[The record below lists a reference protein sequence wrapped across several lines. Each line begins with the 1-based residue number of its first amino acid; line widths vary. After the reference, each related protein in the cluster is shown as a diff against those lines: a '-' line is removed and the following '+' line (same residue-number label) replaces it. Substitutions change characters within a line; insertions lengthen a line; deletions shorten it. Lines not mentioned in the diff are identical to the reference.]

1 MKTTSPSLIGPAAA
15 VLAASRVLLS
25 RRDRAA
31 ILLDGD
37 PGVGKT
43 AALDALALEL
53 TGTSHAI
60 EHVNGQSLSVD
71 LVRQWRDRGLYGNL
85 FSSSTV
91 KRIDEIDAASSSAIS
106 EMLSFLDYLP
116 KGLIVLASTN
126 EFSKLRMA
134 TKGRLESR
142 FHRFHVDAPSVDQ
155 TTAHLVKALKVPK
168 TIAQQI
174 ARGTV
179 PEGCLVTAGCNMRA
193 ALRDAEAYLAARAAQ
208 QERRAA

>member
-1 MKTTSPSLIGPAAA
+1 MKTPPSSLIGPAAA
-15 VLAASRVLLS
+15 VLTAGRTLLT

-31 ILLDGD
+31 LLLDGD

-43 AALDALALEL
+43 AVLDQLALEV
-53 TGTSHAI
+53 TDTPYAI

-71 LVRQWRDRGLYGNL
+71 LVRQWRERGPYGNL
-85 FSSSTV
+85 FAPWTV
-91 KRIDEIDAASSSAIS
+91 KRIDEIDAASSSAIA

-126 EFSKLRMA
+126 EFTKLRTA

-142 FHRFHVDAPSVDQ
+142 FHRFHVDAPSVEE

-174 ARGTV
+174 ARGSV
-179 PEGCLVTAGCNMRA
+179 PEGCLITAGCNVRA
-193 ALRDAEAYLAARAAQ
+193 AVRDAEAYLAVREAQ